1 MEGKKILIIDDEI
14 DFGFLMKETF
24 SKKGYTVLLANTMEE
39 ALEILKEET
48 PDFIFLDNDLPDGF
62 GWSKTQF
69 ILINHPN
76 SQLIL
81 ISGMDVPKTTSSSFR
96 ILHKPFVKDELN
108 RILEPR

>member
-24 SKKGYTVLLANTMEE
+24 SKKGYSVMLANTIEE

-62 GWSKTQF
+62 GWSKAQF
-69 ILINHPN
+69 ILMNNPQ

-81 ISGMDVPKTTSSSFR
+81 ISAMDVPKTTSSSFR
-96 ILHKPFVKDELN
+96 ILHKPFIREELN

>member
-1 MEGKKILIIDDEI
+1 MQKILIIDDEI

-24 SKKGYTVLLANTMEE
+24 SKKGYEVLLANTIEE

-62 GWSKTQF
+62 GWSKAHF

-76 SQLIL
+76 SKLIL

>member
-1 MEGKKILIIDDEI
+1 MEEKSILIIDDEV
-14 DFGFLMKETF
+14 DFGFLMKDNL
-24 SKKGYTVLLANTMEE
+24 SRKGYKVLLASTIQE
-39 ALEILKEET
+39 ALDVLNVET

-69 ILINHPN
+69 ILMNHPK

-96 ILHKPFVKDELN
+96 ILHKPFVKEELN
-108 RILEPR
+108 RILDSH